1 MVDDAT
7 IRIGSDVAGAIAG
20 ILAVGAALQT
30 LEAEAVSASAVIA
43 GATGTIAIGFAGV
56 GIAAGAAAAGGVAM
70 AIDAFAEYE
79 QTVANAASVTGEVG
93 DAYDYARQN
102 IEAISQEL
110 GANTVFS
117 AQQAADA
124 MYDLA
129 SAGYDV
135 AAMVSGDLKPVMD
148 LAAATQ
154 NDLTQTTEIVTAT
167 LGQFNLGIDSSD
179 RVADVFAKTIGSS
192 KATLDKIGLSFKYV
206 GTIASQFGDSIEDT
220 SAALAIMYNNG
231 LRGEQA
237 GRALRIAYGRLS
249 NPTQDVIDVTGQLG
263 LTLQDVNP
271 QFHTMTEILQ
281 TLNDRGISVAQ
292 TMELF
297 GVEAGT
303 GMGAVLNNLPAME
316 ALEQKLYDAGGAAE
330 DMAEKQ
336 LDTLQGSLTLLFSKI
351 NILAIEIG
359 RKFAP
364 YVRDAADVF
373 GEISKILLN
382 NVDPAF
388 AQLQQYVQD
397 LEPTWIALKSS
408 VLSVIGIT
416 QDLAGDNAVGW
427 LIDQINTLSTAMA
440 LVFQFFDQHPII
452 LQTAKTVAVASVMF
466 LALEGAVAL
475 ASAAYAGYLAMI
487 GFVNAAML
495 VYNGVMVGA
504 ITWTAVLESLLALL
518 GGPIT
523 LIIIAISLLAAAW
536 YTNFG
541 GIRDFTGKIVDGIIG
556 MFWDGIDALEHY
568 INTAIVMYN
577 DLMDKLGMSDKKLG
591 LVAFESDMRD
601 VFKSGGDAI
610 EKYITEPINDVFS
623 IDTGGFSVF
632 DLTNMEAA
640 EEAVNSMVED
650 AQAIADANIAGAE
663 AANSMAAAYNTMKS
677 GRIAMPAGYSSS
689 DEPDVTEFGSYE
701 DVKAARAAGA
711 LKAGT
716 VWSVN
721 VNVDKVNTKDT
732 DGDSLGDA
740 VNRAVAS
747 TGGSA

>member
-7 IRIGSDVAGAIAG
+7 IRIGSDVAGAIAD

-43 GATGTIAIGFAGV
+43 SATGAIAIGFAGV
-56 GIAAGAAAAGGVAM
+56 GIAAGAAAVGGVAM
-70 AIDAFAEYE
+70 AIDAFEEYE
-79 QTVANAASVTGEVG
+79 QAIANAASVTGAFG
-93 DAYDYARQN
+93 DDYIAVKAN
-102 IEAISQEL
+102 IESVAQTL
-110 GANTVFS
+110 GETTVFS

-124 MYDLA
+124 LYDLA

-135 AAMVSGDLKPVMD
+135 GKITAEDLRPILD

-154 NDLTQTTEIVTAT
+154 SDLTQTTQIVTAT
-167 LGQFNLGIDSSD
+167 LAQFGLGISDSKQ
-179 RVADVFAKTIGSS
+179 VADVFVGAITTS
-192 KATLDKIGLSFKYV
+192 KETLEKMGLSFRYV
-206 GTIASQFGDSIEDT
+206 GTIAAQFGETVDDT
-220 SAALAIMYNNG
+220 SAALALMANSG
-231 LRGEQA
+231 LRGEQI
-237 GRALRIAYGRLS
+237 GRSLRIAYQRLA
-249 NPTQDVIDVTGQLG
+249 NPTADVVEVLSKLG
-263 LTLQDVNP
+263 LTVDDVN
-271 QFHTMTEILQ
+271 QENM
-281 TLNDRGISVAQ
+281 TLNDTLMLLASRGITVGE
-292 TMELF
+292 TMKFF
-297 GVEAGT
+297 GVESAT
-303 GMGAVLNNLPAME
+303 GMGSLVSNTPLLQEFADNL
-316 ALEQKLYDAGGAAE
+316 DNVGGLAHDVATQ
-330 DMAEKQ
+330 Q
-336 LDTLQGSLTLLFSKI
+336 LDTLNGNLTLLFSKI

-440 LVFQFFDQHPII
+440 LVFQFFDQHPTI

-487 GFVNAAML
+487 GFVNTAML

-504 ITWTAVLESLLALL
+504 ITWTGVLESLLALL

-541 GIRDFTGKIVDGIIG
+541 GIRDFTGKIVDDIID
-556 MFWDGIDALEHY
+556 MFWDSIDALEHY

-577 DLMDKLGMSDKKLG
+577 DLMDKLGMSDKKAG
-591 LVAFESDMRD
+591 LWAVESDMRD
-601 VFKSGGDAI
+601 MFKSGGDAI

-623 IDTGGFSVF
+623 IDTGGFEVF

-640 EEAVNSMVED
+640 AAVVDGMVQD
-650 AQAIADANIAGAE
+650 AMAIEQSQIAGTE
-663 AANSMAAAYNTMKS
+663 AANEMIQAYKSFGESGSDSRLWGAKNT
-677 GRIAMPAGYSSS
+677 GALQFSS
-689 DEPDVTEFGSYE
+689 EA
-701 DVKAARAAGA
+701 DVKAARESGE
-711 LKAGT
+711 LTPGT
-716 VWSVN
+716 VFEVN
-721 VNVDKVNTKDT
+721 VNVKR
-732 DGDSLGDA
+732 DGEDADSGVD
-740 VNRAVAS
+740 VDVVQS
-747 TGGSA
+747 VGGV

>member
-7 IRIGSDVAGAIAG
+7 IKVGSDVAGAIAG
-20 ILAVGAALQT
+20 IVAIGTAVQALEGQVMAASAIIASATAAIGTAFVGVGVAAVGL
-30 LEAEAVSASAVIA
+30 
-43 GATGTIAIGFAGV
+43 AT
-56 GIAAGAAAAGGVAM
+56 GGVAL
-70 AIDAFAEYE
+70 ATDAFAEYE

-135 AAMVSGDLKPVMD
+135 AAMVSRDLKPVMD

-167 LGQFNLGIDSSD
+167 LGQFTLGIDSSD

-192 KATLDKIGLSFKYV
+192 KATLDKLGLSFKYV

-316 ALEQKLYDAGGAAE
+316 ALEQKFYDAGGAAE

-336 LDTLQGSLTLLFSKI
+336 LDTLQGSLTLLKSI
-351 NILAIEIG
+351 LNIIAIEIG
-359 RKFAP
+359 RRFAP
-364 YVRDAADVF
+364 YLRDVIQTFHELAQVV
-373 GEISKILLN
+373 LN
-382 NVDPAF
+382 NVDPLF
-388 AQLQQYVQD
+388 KTFESTMLQLEPALDNIISSAYSMYGIFQD
-397 LEPTWIALKSS
+397 LTSGGVGPLITAINTSTFALALFLQFIDQHPNILKFAGVVAGAAIALEAYS
-408 VLSVIGIT
+408 
-416 QDLAGDNAVGW
+416 LAVTVAT
-427 LIDQINTLSTAMA
+427 LLSTAYA
-440 LVFQFFDQHPII
+440 G
-452 LQTAKTVAVASVMF
+452 
-466 LALEGAVAL
+466 ALELVA
-475 ASAAYAGYLAMI
+475 AAYFIYSVAG
-487 GFVNAAML
+487 GGAA
-495 VYNGVMVGA
+495 GV
-504 ITWTAVLESLLALL
+504 TAVLAALIGLIESPILIVVAAIGLLA
-518 GGPIT
+518 G
-523 LIIIAISLLAAAW
+523 AW
-536 YTNFG
+536 VTNFM
-541 GIRDFTGKIVDGIIG
+541 GIRDITASFFDWFTEKVNWVADELTELIIKFNELSAAMG
-556 MFWDGIDALEHY
+556 LDFRIDPMLLRELKDDYQEAADTVHDVVRDTKDS
-568 INTAIVMYN
+568 IT
-577 DLMDKLGMSDKKLG
+577 G
-591 LVAFESDMRD
+591 AFSLDE
-601 VFKSGGDAI
+601 
-610 EKYITEPINDVFS
+610 
-623 IDTGGFSVF
+623 GGFGLF
-632 DLTNMEAA
+632 NMTDLDIANQTVEEMAANVEAMTQSQ
-640 EEAVNSMVED
+640 V
-650 AQAIADANIAGAE
+650 AGAE
-663 AANSMAAAYNTMKS
+663 AVDDMVNSYTSLVGDNQDSRLWGSTNQGVQS
-677 GRIAMPAGYSSS
+677 
-689 DEPDVTEFGSYE
+689 FGSYA
-701 DVKAARAAGA
+701 DVQAARASGS
-711 LKAGT
+711 LKPGT
-716 VWSVN
+716 VWQVTVN
-721 VNVDKVNTKDT
+721 TGDVNTKSS
-732 DGDSLGDA
+732 DGDSVGDVVNKA
-740 VNRAVAS
+740 VSNA
-747 TGGSA
+747 GGE

>member
-7 IRIGSDVAGAIAG
+7 IKVGSDVAGAIAG
-20 ILAVGAALQT
+20 IVAIGTAVQALEGQVMAASAIIASATAAIGIAFVGVGVAAVGL
-30 LEAEAVSASAVIA
+30 
-43 GATGTIAIGFAGV
+43 AT
-56 GIAAGAAAAGGVAM
+56 GGVAL
-70 AIDAFAEYE
+70 ATDAFAEYE

-167 LGQFNLGIDSSD
+167 LGQFTLGIDSSD

-316 ALEQKLYDAGGAAE
+316 ALEQKFYDAGGAAE

-336 LDTLQGSLTLLFSKI
+336 LDTLQGSLTLLKSI
-351 NILAIEIG
+351 LNIIAIEIG
-359 RKFAP
+359 RRFAP
-364 YVRDAADVF
+364 YLRDVIQTFHELAQVV
-373 GEISKILLN
+373 LN
-382 NVDPAF
+382 NVDPVF
-388 AQLQQYVQD
+388 KTFESTMLQLEPALDNIISSAYSMYGIFQD
-397 LEPTWIALKSS
+397 LTSGGVGPLITAINTATFALALFLQFIDQHPNILKFAGVVAGAAIALEAYS
-408 VLSVIGIT
+408 
-416 QDLAGDNAVGW
+416 LAVTVAT
-427 LIDQINTLSTAMA
+427 LLSTAYA
-440 LVFQFFDQHPII
+440 G
-452 LQTAKTVAVASVMF
+452 
-466 LALEGAVAL
+466 ALELVA
-475 ASAAYAGYLAMI
+475 AAYFIYSVAGGGAAGVTAILAALI
-487 GFVNAAML
+487 GLIESPILIV
-495 VYNGVMVGA
+495 VGA
-504 ITWTAVLESLLALL
+504 IGLLA
-518 GGPIT
+518 G
-523 LIIIAISLLAAAW
+523 AW
-536 YTNFG
+536 VTNFM
-541 GIRDFTGKIVDGIIG
+541 GIRDITASFFDWFTEKVNWVADELTELIIKFNELSAAMGLDFRIDPMLMRELKDGYQEAADTVHDVVRDTKDSITG
-556 MFWDGIDALEHY
+556 
-568 INTAIVMYN
+568 
-577 DLMDKLGMSDKKLG
+577 
-591 LVAFESDMRD
+591 AFSLDE
-601 VFKSGGDAI
+601 
-610 EKYITEPINDVFS
+610 
-623 IDTGGFSVF
+623 GGFGLF
-632 DLTNMEAA
+632 NMTDLDIANQTVEEMAANVEAMTQSQ
-640 EEAVNSMVED
+640 V
-650 AQAIADANIAGAE
+650 AGAE
-663 AANSMAAAYNTMKS
+663 AVDDMVNSYTSLVGDNQDS
-677 GRIAMPAGYSSS
+677 RLWDSSNQGVQS
-689 DEPDVTEFGSYE
+689 FGSYAE
-701 DVKAARAAGA
+701 VAAARESGA
-711 LKAGT
+711 LKSGT
-716 VWSVN
+716 VWEVN
-721 VNVDKVNTKDT
+721 VNVGSVNNND
-732 DGDSLGDA
+732 DSSDSLGST
-740 VNRAVAS
+740 VTQAVAEA
-747 TGGSA
+747 GGL